1 MERRPSTEEPLVP
14 SPDQAADIDQLAGP
28 IVELLEKDLATEALA
43 RFMRLRPPD
52 QADVFGVMRPELLGT
67 LLELLTNETVGLV
80 IEEIAPEAAAEILLL
95 MRVDRLPSVLDEAS
109 PDVAAD
115 LLRALPRDVA
125 TQALEGMSEAAEVAP
140 LLAYEDDDAGGLM
153 TPDFVALYDDMSVN
167 QATAFVRRWA
177 RDLAPQDVSY
187 LFVVDRSGVLK
198 GGISLAELVLAHP
211 PQRVSLL
218 MQTDV
223 FSVGTETDQEQ
234 CATLME
240 RYNLQSLPVVD
251 EAGALVGVLKL
262 EDMLGV
268 LQDEATE
275 DMYRMIGIYE
285 EEKALG
291 PFWRSVRGR
300 LPWLI
305 VNLATAVMAGVVV
318 ILFESTLQRAVIL
331 AAFLPIVAG
340 QAGIAGT
347 QTLTVIVRSIALG
360 EVTGANTTR
369 LLIKEVGLG
378 LVHGLAIAVVVGAV
392 AVAWTKSGYLGL
404 VVAAA
409 MMLNLVV
416 SGVSGVLVPMGFK
429 AIRVDPAHSSAVA
442 VTATTDIVGFL
453 VFLGLAAAAIG
464 PIERTLG

>member
-1 MERRPSTEEPLVP
+1 MERRPGTEEPQVP

-28 IVELLEKDLATEALA
+28 IIELLEKDLATEAQA

-52 QADVFGVMRPELLGT
+52 QADVFSVLRPELLSM
-67 LLELLTNETVGLV
+67 LLDLLTNESVGLV
-80 IEEIAPEAAAEILLL
+80 IEEIEPEAAAEILLL
-95 MRVDRLPSVLDEAS
+95 MRADRLPSVLDEAS

-115 LLRALPRDVA
+115 LLRALPREVG
-125 TQALEGMSEAAEVAP
+125 TQVLDGMSEAAEVAP

-153 TPDFVALYDDMSVN
+153 TSDFVALYDDMSVN

-187 LFVVDRSGVLK
+187 LFVVDRSGMLK
-198 GGISLAELVLAHP
+198 GGISLAELVLAQP

-234 CATLME
+234 CARLME

-305 VNLATAVMAGVVV
+305 VNLATAVMAGIVV

-360 EVTGANTTR
+360 EVTGANTMR
-369 LLIKEVGLG
+369 LLTKEVGLG

-404 VVAAA
+404 VVAVA

-416 SGVSGVLVPMGFK
+416 SSVSGVLVPMGFK